1 MKTMREKFEGLEK
14 IKDILE
20 EYKSDVI
27 TFDEENGEYKATLY
41 STFVPEYI
49 EWLNG
54 AWYAFQEQ
62 EKKIGEH
69 NRKLNL
75 FLDELKK
82 THNDDKDNKIDYW
95 RGFSDCA
102 DSFIKVFL
110 RDIGFID

>member
-27 TFDEENGEYKATLY
+27 TFDDEKDEYKATLY
-41 STFVPEYI
+41 STFIPEYI

-62 EKKIGEH
+62 QKKIDTIKDHMKSFYAEGELWGFDSDQAL
-69 NRKLNL
+69 RQIELIQEILN
-75 FLDELKK
+75 ESKQE
-82 THNDDKDNKIDYW
+82 
-95 RGFSDCA
+95 
-102 DSFIKVFL
+102 
-110 RDIGFID
+110 